1 MDKEWKMSESNSTL
15 ESVNSTFNSS
25 WFNNAVATNPSDLS
39 IGLVV
44 LAGLASFITVCGNT
58 LVIISFIINRSLRN
72 FSNYMILS
80 LAMADLIIGGFSMN
94 VYIIYNMYNKW
105 ILGSAMCKA
114 WLTVD
119 YTASN
124 ASATNLLVICVE
136 RLVMFMFVSIDA
148 SSIQFDKSKFL
159 KKHVYSYL

>member
-1 MDKEWKMSESNSTL
+1 MNNFSYSNVTPVS
-15 ESVNSTFNSS
+15 
-25 WFNNAVATNPSDLS
+25 NNVTDTSADGSNLS

-44 LAGLASFITVCGNT
+44 LAGLASFVTVSGNI
-58 LVIISFIINRSLRN
+58 LVIISFFINRSLRN

-80 LAMADLIIGGFSMN
+80 LAMADIIIGGFSMN
-94 VYIIYNMYNKW
+94 VYIIYNMYNEW

-124 ASATNLLVICVE
+124 ASATNLLVICIE
-136 RLVMFMFVSIDA
+136 R
-148 SSIQFDKSKFL
+148 
-159 KKHVYSYL
+159 